1 MNPEKLRASFNQ
13 FLRLVQ
19 LGFAL
24 LFLCMGGMLL
34 FVLVLSLPDIICTL
48 LAGEVAKAFNALIM
62 ASAGCALCWLQWR
75 YRHVLY
81 PMLRH
86 EA

>member
-34 FVLVLSLPDIICTL
+34 FGNPPI
-48 LAGEVAKAFNALIM
+48 FNGA
-62 ASAGCALCWLQWR
+62 QK
-75 YRHVLY
+75 
-81 PMLRH
+81 
-86 EA
+86 